1 MSADKQHTHFQG
13 EIKKIFTHMLEKL
26 SIKRENISDDIR
38 NAMGLVEPQPQN

>member
-1 MSADKQHTHFQG
+1 M
-13 EIKKIFTHMLEKL
+13 FTHMLEKL